1 MNKENKKYIIMET
14 RVPAENEFIF
24 CDGFSE
30 TEEKRRMWDYLER
43 VFGIAREYI
52 PSHLISKDNDHN
64 RMTGFRIIKLGENDS
79 YRPYND

>member
-52 PSHLISKDNDHN
+52 PSHLISKDNNHN
-64 RMTGFRIIKLGENDS
+64 RMTGLELLS
-79 YRPYND
+79 

>member
-30 TEEKRRMWDYLER
+30 TEEKRRIVGLS
-43 VFGIAREYI
+43 RE
-52 PSHLISKDNDHN
+52 
-64 RMTGFRIIKLGENDS
+64 GFWYS
-79 YRPYND
+79 

>member
-14 RVPAENEFIF
+14 RVPAEN
-24 CDGFSE
+24 
-30 TEEKRRMWDYLER
+30 EEKRRMWDYLER

-52 PSHLISKDNDHN
+52 PSHLISKDNNHN

-79 YRPYND
+79 YHPYND